1 MSVSLDSRIQ
11 WLHLQIFEERFPN
24 AYRISEKFG
33 ISHRQA
39 QRDIEYL
46 KVKLNAPMKYDA
58 AKKGFYY
65 SEPYSLPSFFSKANE
80 GDYGEIMSH
89 LKRKG
94 SSGVGESETVQMQI
108 PFSAEISLSDRLG
121 ILALKDFIVET
132 KAKNTFVCEF
142 HNVDLFLGLL
152 FTLEADVNIISPEW
166 LREKAVTCAERILK
180 SNK

>member
-65 SEPYSLPSFFSKANE
+65 SEPYSLPSFFSKA
-80 GDYGEIMSH
+80 
-89 LKRKG
+89 
-94 SSGVGESETVQMQI
+94 V
-108 PFSAEISLSDRLG
+108 IS
-121 ILALKDFIVET
+121 
-132 KAKNTFVCEF
+132 
-142 HNVDLFLGLL
+142 
-152 FTLEADVNIISPEW
+152 
-166 LREKAVTCAERILK
+166 
-180 SNK
+180 